1 MLTVSVLVRQPLVLG
16 ILVVEGVG
24 PHEALL
30 LPEVLVGSL
39 TLLTAAQLKLIG
51 GAQTGAPTVGR
62 ARKREAI

>member
-30 LPEVLVGSL
+30 LPEVLEGPL
-39 TLLTAAQLKLIG
+39 TLRTAAQLKLIG
-51 GAQTGAPTVGR
+51 RAQTSAATVGR
-62 ARKREAI
+62 AKKREAI